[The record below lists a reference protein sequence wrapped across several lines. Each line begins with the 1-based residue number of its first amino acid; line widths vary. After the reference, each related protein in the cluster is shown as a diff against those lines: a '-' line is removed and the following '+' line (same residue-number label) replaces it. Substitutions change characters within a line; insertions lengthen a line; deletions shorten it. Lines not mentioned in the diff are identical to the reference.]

1 MSNAPD
7 DEHPKPDIADQLAGT
22 PATDVETTQ
31 ADAAAPGIAAAD
43 GADADGSA
51 EPAPL
56 AAPNASATED
66 SSGTAPA
73 GYFEERGDRAPV
85 GEPEPLVEP
94 APSAGLFDART
105 EPSSAEPVADPTATQ
120 AAYAHEPESKD
131 ASESTVAA
139 EAAPLPQG
147 VTPPAT
153 SEAPTPA
160 AEAHAPASEAPA
172 ASAYPVSDPVV
183 SSAPAS
189 PQTVY
194 VTAPTPPKKRSNRGI
209 GTLFAVLG
217 TIAFGLLHS
226 LITAIAYAAADR
238 AFDIPRFL
246 LSSGFLVPTITFLVV
261 FVLAVLLINRAG
273 WWAWVLGSLVVAAVT
288 YFASIGIIM
297 LLSNAVALTPAEG
310 QEMFLRLAVSA
321 PLVVAVAV
329 AREVAIWFGLAIA
342 ARGRKVKARNA
353 EARAAY
359 DRELA
364 ESRTRYGAT
373 AG

>member
-1 MSNAPD
+1 
-7 DEHPKPDIADQLAGT
+7 
-22 PATDVETTQ
+22 
-31 ADAAAPGIAAAD
+31 
-43 GADADGSA
+43 
-51 EPAPL
+51 
-56 AAPNASATED
+56 
-66 SSGTAPA
+66 
-73 GYFEERGDRAPV
+73 
-85 GEPEPLVEP
+85 
-94 APSAGLFDART
+94 GLFDART

-120 AAYAHEPESKD
+120 AAYVHEPEAKDDSEPKD
-131 ASESTVAA
+131 ASEPTVAA

-153 SEAPTPA
+153 SETPTPA
-160 AEAHAPASEAPA
+160 AEAHSPASDAPA

-273 WWAWVLGSLVVAAVT
+273 WWAWVLGSLIVAAVT

-321 PLVVAVAV
+321 PLVVAVVV
-329 AREVAIWFGLAIA
+329 AREV
-342 ARGRKVKARNA
+342 
-353 EARAAY
+353 
-359 DRELA
+359 
-364 ESRTRYGAT
+364 
-373 AG
+373 